1 MTDYWL
7 SKLVVDDDVVGADD
21 AWSEDMIREERGA
34 DAREGEH
41 GDEEAARGDE
51 AAQRARP
58 RGDSP
63 PPVPR
68 DGFSSCGRPCANDS
82 AGSVVRLSASAARR
96 ARQMRGK

>member
-1 MTDYWL
+1 MTDYLL

-51 AAQRARP
+51 AAH
-58 RGDSP
+58 
-63 PPVPR
+63 VPA
-68 DGFSSCGRPCANDS
+68 DHAEKPS
-82 AGSVVRLSASAARR
+82 
-96 ARQMRGK
+96 Q

>member
-1 MTDYWL
+1 MTDYLL

-58 RGDSP
+58 RGDGP

-68 DGFSSCGRPCANDS
+68 EQAAECVRRGARGRGPAVGHPRS
-82 AGSVVRLSASAARR
+82 GSPLLHY
-96 ARQMRGK
+96 